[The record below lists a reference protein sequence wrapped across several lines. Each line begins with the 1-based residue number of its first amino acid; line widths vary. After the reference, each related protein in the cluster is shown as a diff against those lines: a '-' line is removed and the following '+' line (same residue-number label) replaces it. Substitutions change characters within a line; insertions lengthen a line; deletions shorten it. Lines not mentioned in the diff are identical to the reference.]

1 MIHDSFGTDLG
12 RAPRGERGLKSLSR
26 PRSRFLR
33 RRAPRGARGLKY
45 GKAGLKYVT
54 SLPNYTTDYFTIAM
68 NELRKSTPWHEI
80 GHMVEHL
87 NPNALRISKEFIA
100 SRTAGETPTKLSQ
113 IFPGWNY
120 RPNEVTRKDDF
131 IDPYIG
137 KEYQD
142 ASEVLSMGL
151 EGVFS
156 NSTFCKFV
164 NAHGVYEYKLIT
176 DDAEFLRLILG
187 MIAVV

>member
-1 MIHDSFGTDLG
+1 MNDLQ
-12 RAPRGERGLKSLSR
+12 
-26 PRSRFLR
+26 
-33 RRAPRGARGLKY
+33 
-45 GKAGLKYVT
+45 
-54 SLPNYTTDYFTIAM
+54 
-68 NELRKSTPWHEI
+68 KSTPWHEI

-100 SRTAGETPTKLSQ
+100 ARTAGETPTKLSQ

-156 NSTFCKFV
+156 NSTFCKSV
-164 NAHGVYEYKLIT
+164 NAHGVCEYKRIT